1 MIPRPQPL
9 GAFPLPAG
17 LLLID
22 ASDDPVV
29 DEVRASLVAGSMPSH
44 WPAALEGHRLA
55 HEGDGAAALDA
66 FSGDS
71 PVDAYNRFV
80 LVPDGVD
87 VDALKADLGPTFAP
101 LVDAVAY
108 AVGLTDAVPEQGES
122 DGEIAAFVAA
132 LRATE
137 LLDGGDAE
145 GAIAALHEAAALAE
159 PVSAPLAGLLQGN
172 AGVIAHESH
181 LDAEAAYDDLTK
193 AIGLLDGT
201 DLIVNLAELHLH
213 TGMLA
218 HEEAVESGAPFG
230 EAITHYQ
237 KVLQLIDKEDA
248 PYVWA
253 MAHLNL
259 ATAYLTS
266 PMTEA
271 SDQLRSG
278 IAVMSLRAALEVF
291 TREEYPDQWAST
303 TVNLANALIY
313 VPSAKQGDNLVEA
326 VEKYEEVLEVRDR
339 DADPLGRARLLANQ
353 GNALAHLGI
362 FDHAKSKLVEAR
374 MLFEHEMDHDSAL
387 MVRGLLDEV
396 SRATVP
402 STEEELAQGVTGPD
416 YSKLGQVMGDT
427 K

>member
-1 MIPRPQPL
+1 MIPRPQAL

-22 ASDDPVV
+22 ASDDPTV
-29 DEVRASLVAGSMPSH
+29 DEVRASLVAGSLPSD
-44 WPAALEGHRLA
+44 WPAELDGHRLA
-55 HEGDGAAALDA
+55 HAGDGPAALEA
-66 FSGDS
+66 FVGDS
-71 PVDAYNRFV
+71 AVAVYNRFV
-80 LVPDGVD
+80 LAPDGVD
-87 VDALKADLGPTFAP
+87 VDALKNDLGPAFAP

-108 AVGLTDAVPEQGES
+108 AVGLTDTVPDRGDS
-122 DGEIAAFVAA
+122 DGEVAAFVAA

-137 LLDGGDAE
+137 LLDGGDAP
-145 GAIAALHEAAALAE
+145 GAIEALHEAAALAE

-201 DLIVNLAELHLH
+201 DLTVNLAELHLH

-218 HEEAVESGAPFG
+218 HEEAVESDAPYG
-230 EAITHYQ
+230 EAVAHYQ
-237 KVLQLIDKEDA
+237 RVLQLVHQDSA

-278 IAVMSLRAALEVF
+278 IAVLSLRSALEIF
-291 TREEYPDQWAST
+291 TQDDYPDQWASA
-303 TVNLANALIY
+303 TVNLANALVY

-326 VEKYEEVLEVRDR
+326 VEKYEEVLAVRDR
-339 DADPLGRARLLANQ
+339 DADPLGRARLMANQ

-362 FDHAKSKLVEAR
+362 FDHAKSKLYEAR
-374 MLFEHEMDHDSAL
+374 MLFEQEMDHDSAL

-396 SRATVP
+396 SRASVP
-402 STEEELAQGVTGPD
+402 STEEELADPNHGPD
-416 YSKLGQVMGDT
+416 YSKMGGIQ
-427 K
+427 